1 MAECPHSTMAASADV
16 RWGNTRVADD
26 DDVTENNSSD
36 TADDF
41 IILMGAWLWNDS
53 RSFSMDSKLQAH
65 VSTT

>member
-1 MAECPHSTMAASADV
+1 MAECPHSTMAASADA

-41 IILMGAWLWNDS
+41 IILMGALGFGVRAVERFPLFLDG
-53 RSFSMDSKLQAH
+53 F
-65 VSTT
+65 

>member
-26 DDVTENNSSD
+26 DDDVTENNSSD

-41 IILMGAWLWNDS
+41 ILMGALGFGVCGWNDS
-53 RSFSMDSKLQAH
+53 DAVSFLEF
-65 VSTT
+65 

>member
-26 DDVTENNSSD
+26 DVTENNSSD

-41 IILMGAWLWNDS
+41 ILMGALFD
-53 RSFSMDSKLQAH
+53 
-65 VSTT
+65 